1 MWSLL
6 IVLHWIVAG
15 TQTVFAG
22 HSHGLDWCC
31 PCKELWLCFARDTGY
46 GGYGHCP
53 RGARI
58 LDGNV
63 RTQPNYLEFLTGHI
77 CNGVVKGEES
87 TQIAISESLKL
98 VEIDE
103 HV

>member
-15 TQTVFAG
+15 TQAVFAG

-31 PCKELWLCFARDTGY
+31 RCKKLWLCFARDTGY
-46 GGYGHCP
+46 GGYGNCP

-63 RTQPNYLEFLTGHI
+63 RTQPNYLEFLTGYL
-77 CNGVVKGEES
+77 CNSVVKGEES
-87 TQIAISESLKL
+87 TRIAISESQN
-98 VEIDE
+98 
-103 HV
+103 